1 MADLN
6 TPMSSADHVVCMC
19 ALVLVLQRFPESQ
32 ETKMLCQILEIEG
45 AKASALNP
53 KVQAVAEAADD
64 LRRAARQPWK
74 RGSTDWAAA
83 EWRARGALRDWAEWR
98 LGVALDQV
106 RAGKAV
112 A

>member
-6 TPMSSADHVVCMC
+6 TPMSAADHVVCMA
-19 ALVLVLQRFPESQ
+19 ALVLVLQRFPSQ
-32 ETKMLCQILEIEG
+32 AETDMILAVLETEG

-53 KVQAVAEAADD
+53 KVQAVAEVADHLRNAAQ
-64 LRRAARQPWK
+64 RPGQ

-83 EWRARGALRDWAEWR
+83 EWRARGVLRDWAEWR
-98 LGVALDQV
+98 LGVALDHLRDGQ
-106 RAGKAV
+106 AV